1 MTIALETVYNG
12 DYSAERTL
20 LEIRCG
26 AAVILD
32 KRFIT
37 SPPPYARVFIRALP
51 EPERT
56 PTLAFFVGDTLC
68 IRSEDGRLF
77 RGPQGH
83 SRLVD
88 RLSADPAAPEVVLE
102 IRTRESRSSK
112 KRTRI

>member
-12 DYSAERTL
+12 DYSAELTR

-37 SPPPYARVFIRALP
+37 NPPPYARVFIRALT

-56 PTLAFFVGDTLC
+56 PTLAFSLATPCLYEVKMADYLADHKGIPGLYTDYRLTLQH
-68 IRSEDGRLF
+68 
-77 RGPQGH
+77 P
-83 SRLVD
+83 
-88 RLSADPAAPEVVLE
+88 
-102 IRTRESRSSK
+102 K
-112 KRTRI
+112 